1 MAQTNPLR
9 YRSYYY
15 DSETGYYHLK
25 SRYYSPEVGRW
36 ISPEPNVDYGE
47 FDEGSEI
54 LGYNVYA
61 YCFNNPVN
69 NFDPKATAVLIGIGI
84 GALIGGGAVGGR
96 TTEVLKD
103 VGSNVLG
110 KVGKKLVEDGV
121 DMALD
126 LTQTATENGG
136 LTGKDVLFSAVTSFG
151 GDLVGAAKT
160 NSTARN
166 QLIDGATDNRAIKD
180 AVGDS
185 VSDASKNTTKYI
197 DAPYGKAFQENSE
210 EALRVKKYVEDG
222 GDLYRGGSFGRSNTT
237 DAQFWAPESP
247 LFPRYADKYGVDF
260 KDTDYVIKGKLDPNA
275 DFITRSA
282 PGLGNNSGGAI
293 EIVTNP
299 NGVKLDSFNMI
310 GE

>member
-84 GALIGGGAVGGR
+84 GALIGGGAVGGG
-96 TTEVLKD
+96 TTEVFKD

-185 VSDASKNTTKYI
+185 LTDNKAVKNAIADSATDNKAVKNAVKDSTSEATNVGLKNGSKLKTNDALDATEDFLGKGYKDAGNGRFISADGTKVVRMGDNDILGKHGGGPHMNFETMAPNPAKPGKMQVI
-197 DAPYGKAFQENSE
+197 DNMHIY
-210 EALRVKKYVEDG
+210 LED
-222 GDLYRGGSFGRSNTT
+222 
-237 DAQFWAPESP
+237 
-247 LFPRYADKYGVDF
+247 
-260 KDTDYVIKGKLDPNA
+260 
-275 DFITRSA
+275 
-282 PGLGNNSGGAI
+282 
-293 EIVTNP
+293 
-299 NGVKLDSFNMI
+299 
-310 GE
+310 

>member
-15 DSETGYYHLK
+15 DSETGYYHHK

-84 GALIGGGAVGGR
+84 GALIGGGAVGGG
-96 TTEVLKD
+96 TTEVFKD

-185 VSDASKNTTKYI
+185 LTDNNTSKKALNSFDDRGYKPKPGERTLDGYVKNNVSTDAELSLSTNSSGFNNHDGITG
-197 DAPYGKAFQENSE
+197 GKFKRFGSE
-210 EALRVKKYVEDG
+210 EHAGL
-222 GDLYRGGSFGRSNTT
+222 
-237 DAQFWAPESP
+237 SP
-247 LFPRYADKYGVDF
+247 HVHQPIRNEA
-260 KDTDYVIKGKLDPNA
+260 
-275 DFITRSA
+275 
-282 PGLGNNSGGAI
+282 
-293 EIVTNP
+293 P
-299 NGVKLDSFNMI
+299 NGNIYGSVGSKTSNGGVTSPTEKDVKQLYQYLNN
-310 GE
+310 GKYQ

>member
-1 MAQTNPLR
+1 M
-9 YRSYYY
+9 
-15 DSETGYYHLK
+15 
-25 SRYYSPEVGRW
+25 
-36 ISPEPNVDYGE
+36 
-47 FDEGSEI
+47 
-54 LGYNVYA
+54 
-61 YCFNNPVN
+61 
-69 NFDPKATAVLIGIGI
+69 
-84 GALIGGGAVGGR
+84 IGGGAVGGG
-96 TTEVLKD
+96 TTEVFKD

-197 DAPYGKAFQENSE
+197 DTPYGKAFQENSE

-237 DAQFWAPESP
+237 DEQFWTPESP
-247 LFPRYADKYGVDF
+247 LSTGYADKYGVDF

-282 PGLGNNSGGAI
+282 PGLGNNS
-293 EIVTNP
+293 
-299 NGVKLDSFNMI
+299 
-310 GE
+310 

>member
-1 MAQTNPLR
+1 M
-9 YRSYYY
+9 
-15 DSETGYYHLK
+15 
-25 SRYYSPEVGRW
+25 
-36 ISPEPNVDYGE
+36 
-47 FDEGSEI
+47 
-54 LGYNVYA
+54 
-61 YCFNNPVN
+61 
-69 NFDPKATAVLIGIGI
+69 
-84 GALIGGGAVGGR
+84 IGGGAVGGG

-197 DAPYGKAFQENSE
+197 DTPYGKAFQENSE
-210 EALRVKKYVEDG
+210 EALRVKNMLKMEEIYIEED
-222 GDLYRGGSFGRSNTT
+222 LLVIQHYRCT
-237 DAQFWAPESP
+237 
-247 LFPRYADKYGVDF
+247 
-260 KDTDYVIKGKLDPNA
+260 I
-275 DFITRSA
+275 
-282 PGLGNNSGGAI
+282 LG
-293 EIVTNP
+293 T
-299 NGVKLDSFNMI
+299 
-310 GE
+310 

>member
-1 MAQTNPLR
+1 MAQTKPLR

-25 SRYYSPEVGRW
+25 SRYYSSEVGRW

-61 YCFNNPVN
+61 YCFNNPAN
-69 NFDPKATAVLIGIGI
+69 NFDPTGEFVISTAVLIGIGI
-84 GALIGGGAVGGR
+84 GALIGGGAVGGG
-96 TTEVLKD
+96 TTEVFKD

-185 VSDASKNTTKYI
+185 VSDVSKNTTKYI
-197 DAPYGKAFQENSE
+197 DTPYGKAFQENSE
-210 EALRVKKYVEDG
+210 EALRVKNMLKMEEIYIEEELLVDPT
-222 GDLYRGGSFGRSNTT
+222 LQMHNFGHLKVLCPLDMLINTELILKI
-237 DAQFWAPESP
+237 PIM
-247 LFPRYADKYGVDF
+247 L
-260 KDTDYVIKGKLDPNA
+260 
-275 DFITRSA
+275 
-282 PGLGNNSGGAI
+282 
-293 EIVTNP
+293 
-299 NGVKLDSFNMI
+299 
-310 GE
+310 

>member
-1 MAQTNPLR
+1 M
-9 YRSYYY
+9 
-15 DSETGYYHLK
+15 
-25 SRYYSPEVGRW
+25 
-36 ISPEPNVDYGE
+36 
-47 FDEGSEI
+47 
-54 LGYNVYA
+54 
-61 YCFNNPVN
+61 
-69 NFDPKATAVLIGIGI
+69 
-84 GALIGGGAVGGR
+84 IGGGAVGGG
-96 TTEVLKD
+96 TTEVFKD

-197 DAPYGKAFQENSE
+197 DTPYGKAFQENSE

-237 DAQFWAPESP
+237 DAQFLAPESP
-247 LFPRYADKYGVDF
+247 LSPGYADKYGVDF

>member
-1 MAQTNPLR
+1 M
-9 YRSYYY
+9 
-15 DSETGYYHLK
+15 
-25 SRYYSPEVGRW
+25 
-36 ISPEPNVDYGE
+36 
-47 FDEGSEI
+47 
-54 LGYNVYA
+54 YA

-84 GALIGGGAVGGR
+84 GALIGGGAVGGG

-185 VSDASKNTTKYI
+185 LTDNKAVKNAIADSAT
-197 DAPYGKAFQENSE
+197 DNKAVKNAVKDSTSE
-210 EALRVKKYVEDG
+210 A
-222 GDLYRGGSFGRSNTT
+222 
-237 DAQFWAPESP
+237 
-247 LFPRYADKYGVDF
+247 
-260 KDTDYVIKGKLDPNA
+260 
-275 DFITRSA
+275 
-282 PGLGNNSGGAI
+282 
-293 EIVTNP
+293 TNV
-299 NGVKLDSFNMI
+299 G
-310 GE
+310 

>member
-1 MAQTNPLR
+1 M
-9 YRSYYY
+9 
-15 DSETGYYHLK
+15 
-25 SRYYSPEVGRW
+25 
-36 ISPEPNVDYGE
+36 
-47 FDEGSEI
+47 
-54 LGYNVYA
+54 
-61 YCFNNPVN
+61 
-69 NFDPKATAVLIGIGI
+69 
-84 GALIGGGAVGGR
+84 IGGGAVGGG

-166 QLIDGATDNRAIKD
+166 QHIDGATDNRAIKD

-210 EALRVKKYVEDG
+210 EALNMLKMEEIYIEEDLLV
-222 GDLYRGGSFGRSNTT
+222 DPTLQMHNFGHLKVLCSLDMLINTELILKI
-237 DAQFWAPESP
+237 PIM
-247 LFPRYADKYGVDF
+247 L
-260 KDTDYVIKGKLDPNA
+260 
-275 DFITRSA
+275 
-282 PGLGNNSGGAI
+282 
-293 EIVTNP
+293 
-299 NGVKLDSFNMI
+299 
-310 GE
+310 